1 MEPQEPQPNLANL
14 IIEALKAKGVNLV
27 RLSEV
32 TGVPEGVLATLLEEK
47 YDKLPPAPYVRG
59 YLLKIAEVLSLDGQ
73 KLWAEYL
80 KDRSDIKRPGAA
92 DVLPPNRFKTSRV
105 KKTTIAII
113 AGVVIIFGYIIL
125 RLPGFFG
132 TPSFGLAPLPATVTS
147 PNLTV
152 QGKMNPADQ
161 LILNGEEIYPDKS
174 GNFQKEIILQPGFN
188 TLTFDVKK
196 LMGQAYVVT
205 KQVLYNAPTST
216 SATST
221 IH

>member
-1 MEPQEPQPNLANL
+1 MESLEPQPNLAN
-14 IIEALKAKGVNLV
+14 IIIGALKAKGVNLA
-27 RLSEV
+27 RLSEA
-32 TGVPEGVLATLLEEK
+32 TGVPEGILATLLEEK

-59 YLLKIAEVLSLDGQ
+59 YILKIAEVLNLNGQ
-73 KLWAEYL
+73 NLWVEYL
-80 KDRSDIKRPGAA
+80 KNQINIKRPGPA

-105 KKTTIAII
+105 KKMTIAII

-125 RLPGFFG
+125 RLPGFLG

-147 PNLTV
+147 PNLTI

-161 LILNGEEIYPDKS
+161 LMLNGEEIYPDKS
-174 GNFQKEIILQPGFN
+174 GNFRKDILLQPGFN

-196 LMGQAYVVT
+196 LMGQTYVVT
-205 KQVLYNAPTST
+205 KQVFYNAPTST
-216 SATST
+216 NTTSI